1 MNHQFIYTSLTR
13 ISDLA
18 EIEFNVEKLD
28 RDQWATG
35 DYIVSKILDP
45 GGNTLNLELTTG
57 RMRGVIGGE
66 SIVGALGE
74 RYATLEATG
83 TWREVK
89 ADLKM
94 HVLTGAGLMGKLTSK
109 SIFLPNMME
118 VNYTGHAF
126 RNGKKLTM
134 NDFVESGELI
144 PFNTPV
150 ILFVGTSM
158 SAGKT
163 TSARIVANL
172 FKVAG
177 YNVVGA
183 KLTGAGRYKDI
194 LAIKDVGANAVM
206 DFVDVGLPSSICPA
220 DIYRTKL
227 DQLLSRIQHQN
238 ADVAIIEIGASPLEP
253 YNGDLAINALRDNIK
268 CIVLC
273 ASDPYA
279 VYGLMAAFEIIPDI
293 VTGITSNTLAG
304 VNMVKKLCNVKA
316 LNLIDS
322 STSEELKEVLSAKT
336 GFDLSENTMAYSN

>member
-18 EIEFNVEKLD
+18 EMEFNIEKLH
-28 RDQWATG
+28 RVHWETG
-35 DYIVSKILDP
+35 DYVVSKILDP
-45 GGNTLNLELTTG
+45 GSNTLNLELTTG

-66 SIVGALGE
+66 SVVGALGE
-74 RYATLEATG
+74 RFATLEATG

-89 ADLKM
+89 SDLKM
-94 HVLTGAGLMGKLTSK
+94 NVLTGAGLMGKLTSK

-118 VNYTGHAF
+118 VDYTGHAF
-126 RNGKKLTM
+126 RNGKKLSM
-134 NDFVESGELI
+134 NDFVETVEPI

-177 YNVVGA
+177 YKVVGA

-206 DFVDVGLPSSICPA
+206 DFVDVGLPSSICPT
-220 DIYRTKL
+220 DVYKIKL
-227 DQLLSRIQHQN
+227 DQLMSRIEHQN

-253 YNGDLAINALRDNIK
+253 YNGDLAINALREQIK
-268 CIVLC
+268 CTVLS

-279 VYGLMAAFEIIPDI
+279 VYGLMKAFEIIPDI
-293 VTGITSNTLAG
+293 VTGIASNTLAG
-304 VNMVKKLCNVKA
+304 VSMVEKLCNVKA

-336 GFDLSENTMAYSN
+336 GFSLSGKRSVYG

>member
-18 EIEFNVEKLD
+18 EIEFDVKKLD
-28 RDQWATG
+28 REHWETG
-35 DYIVSKILDP
+35 DYVVSKILDP
-45 GGNTLNLELTTG
+45 GGSTLKLELTNG

-74 RYATLEATG
+74 RFATLEATG

-94 HVLTGAGLMGKLTSK
+94 HVLTGGGLMGKLTSK
-109 SIFLPNMME
+109 SVFMPNMME
-118 VNYTGHAF
+118 VDYTGHAF
-126 RNGKKLTM
+126 RDGKKLNM
-134 NDFVESGELI
+134 NDFVETVEPI

-163 TSARIVANL
+163 TSARIVTNL

-177 YNVVGA
+177 YKVVGA
-183 KLTGAGRYKDI
+183 KLTGAGRLKDT
-194 LAIKDVGANAVM
+194 LALKDVGADAVI
-206 DFVDVGLPSSICPA
+206 DFVDVGLPSTICPA
-220 DIYRTKL
+220 DIYQTKL
-227 DQLLSRIQHQN
+227 EQLLSRIAHEH
-238 ADVAIIEIGASPLEP
+238 ADVAIIELGASPLEP
-253 YNGDLAINALRDNIK
+253 YNGNLAFNALREHIK
-268 CIVLC
+268 CIVLS

-279 VYGLMAAFEIIPDI
+279 VYGLMAAFEIVPDI
-293 VTGITSNTLAG
+293 VSGIASNTLAG
-304 VNMVKKLCNVKA
+304 VKMVKQLCDVKA

-322 STSEELKEVLSAKT
+322 STTGELKTVLTTKT
-336 GFDLSENTMAYSN
+336 GFSF